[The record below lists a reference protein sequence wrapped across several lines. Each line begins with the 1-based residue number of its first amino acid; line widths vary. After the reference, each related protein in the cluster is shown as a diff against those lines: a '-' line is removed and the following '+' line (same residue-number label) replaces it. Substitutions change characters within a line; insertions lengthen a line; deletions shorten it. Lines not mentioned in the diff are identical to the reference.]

1 MPAAYCRAIAGIVK
15 GKVIIS
21 LPGSLE
27 AVKMAM
33 QKIIIP
39 ELLIL

>member
-1 MPAAYCRAIAGIVK
+1 MAGIVK
-15 GKVIIS
+15 GKVLIS

-33 QKIIIP
+33 EKIIIP
-39 ELLIL
+39 ELAHLVREASR

>member
-1 MPAAYCRAIAGIVK
+1 IE

-27 AVKMAM
+27 AVKLAM
-33 QKIIIP
+33 ENIIIP
-39 ELLIL
+39 ELSHLVREASR